1 MLEELYI
8 EHFAIIEQ
16 LSLRFHPGLNV
27 ITGET
32 GAGKSIIIDAV
43 NAVLGARAAP
53 EWIRAGSP
61 RALVEATFTLPPPLA
76 AEIDRVLAAEGL
88 EGETGTLLL
97 SRELRRTGR
106 NIARVNGRAV
116 ALDIVRHLGQALLD
130 IHGQGDHVTLLRAK
144 EHINLLDHFA
154 GLETERAQ
162 MRQWVRQI
170 EAIRRQRQLWQQEAR
185 QRAQNIDLLTYQIN
199 EIRSAY
205 LQDGEEETLLLERQR
220 LAHAEQ
226 ILAGLQSSR
235 AALTGEGEAQPG
247 AEDLLGE
254 TVHQLSRLSD
264 LDPELA
270 NLAEQAELLAEQV
283 HDLNASLLRYA
294 EQIEYNPERLG
305 EVEERLTLLHNLKR
319 KYGDSIAE
327 IIAFGTAAAAKLETL
342 QNVDAEIDHLQAEEE
357 ALLAKIGQLAGE
369 MSQRRREAGEQLAAK
384 VEEEL
389 AALRMADTQFAVRIE
404 RQEAANGAPADTK
417 RYAFNETGFDKVT
430 FMVAVNPGEPL
441 YPLTR
446 VASGGE
452 TARLMLALKTV
463 LSHADAI
470 PTLIFDEID
479 VGIGGRV
486 GSIVGQKLWRIARDH
501 QVLCVTHLP
510 QLAAFGDTHWR
521 AQKIERD
528 GRTITAVSQLDGE
541 ERLAEIAAML
551 GSISQAG
558 LDSAREMLTAAQ
570 TWKGK
575 SADKR

>member
-1 MLEELYI
+1 MLEELHI

-16 LSLRFHPGLNV
+16 LSLRFQPGLNV
-27 ITGET
+27 VTGET

-43 NAVLGARAAP
+43 SAVLGARAAP
-53 EWIRAGSP
+53 EWIRAGSSQ
-61 RALVEATFTLPPPLA
+61 ALVEAIFTLPPFLA
-76 AEIDRVLAAEGL
+76 KEIDQVLAAEGL

-116 ALDIVRHLGQALLD
+116 ALDIVRQIGQKLLD

-144 EHINLLDHFA
+144 EQINLLDHFA
-154 GLETERAQ
+154 GLDAERTQ
-162 MRQWVRQI
+162 MGQWVRQI
-170 EAIRRQRQLWQQEAR
+170 EAIRRQRRLWQQQQR

-199 EIRSAY
+199 EIHSAY
-205 LQDGEEETLLLERQR
+205 LQEGEEGALLLERQR

-226 ILAGLQSSR
+226 ILSGLQASR
-235 AALTGEGEAQPG
+235 TALTGAEEECPG
-247 AEDLLGE
+247 ANDLLGE
-254 TVHQLSRLSD
+254 AAHQLSRLGN

-270 NLAEQAELLAEQV
+270 ALAEQAELLAEQI
-283 HDLNASLLRYA
+283 HDLNVSLLDYA

-305 EVEERLTLLHNLKR
+305 EVEERLSLLYSLKR

-327 IIAFGTAAAAKLETL
+327 IIAFGEAATAKLETL
-342 QNVDAEIDHLQAEEE
+342 QNVNAEIDHLREEEE
-357 ALLAKIGQLAGE
+357 ALVAKIGQLGLA
-369 MSQRRREAGEQLAAK
+369 MSQRRREAGKALAAQ
-384 VEEEL
+384 VEAEL
-389 AALRMADTQFAVRIE
+389 AALRMADTCFAVRVEQQE
-404 RQEAANGAPADTK
+404 RESGLPVGAK
-417 RYAFNETGFDKVT
+417 RYAFDETGFDKVT
-430 FMVAVNPGEPL
+430 FMVAVNRGEPL

-486 GSIVGQKLWRIARDH
+486 GSVVGQKLWHIARDH

-510 QLAAFGDTHWR
+510 QLAVFGDAHWR
-521 AQKIERD
+521 VQKIEQD
-528 GRTITAVSQLDGE
+528 GRTITAVVRLDAE
-541 ERLAEIAAML
+541 ERLTEIAAML
-551 GSISQAG
+551 GSGSQA
-558 LDSAREMLTAAQ
+558 SVHNAREMLTAA
-570 TWKGK
+570 TGWKEQFLG
-575 SADKR
+575 SV